1 MKLKMIPDIED
12 DFSFS
17 DKDSGEKGKP
27 VPTFKNSHTDSD
39 AFLGETR
46 SMFLDLLKRARIRHK
61 EDNKFPKL
69 SIEDNETSTVIP
81 EENVNQLMFR

>member
-1 MKLKMIPDIED
+1 MKLKMIPDIEY

-46 SMFLDLLKRARIRHK
+46 SMFLDLLKRARIGHK
-61 EDNKFPKL
+61 EDFEKVYGG
-69 SIEDNETSTVIP
+69 E
-81 EENVNQLMFR
+81 VNRR